1 MSSTT
6 EALGALGADLAFSVS
21 FGIARELLDAAND
34 AQLGD
39 EELIAIVLSISI
51 VLGAVPRTL
60 HVAYTEFSK
69 RGWFGLSP
77 MSLKQSPRNPS
88 GILAFVRLLVDIA
101 RRISV
106 SITVQL
112 LAANVRARQPQRAV
126 RIVSLLAVAVF
137 FLFLEATSSMG
148 KKHKHD

>member
-1 MSSTT
+1 M
-6 EALGALGADLAFSVS
+6 S
-21 FGIARELLDAAND
+21 FGIARELLDAAKD

-39 EELIAIVLSISI
+39 EELIAVVLALSV
-51 VLGAVPRTL
+51 VLGALPRTVKL
-60 HVAYTEFSK
+60 AYTEFAK
-69 RGWFGLSP
+69 NGWFGLSIKP
-77 MSLKQSPRNPS
+77 LTKSSRNVS
-88 GILAFVRLLVDIA
+88 GILAFITLLVDIA

-148 KKHKHD
+148 KKRNLA